1 MGKNRE
7 RSPERRHRHYHSR
20 QSRSPREWED
30 DHKPSLRQMKEYAR
44 REMEHTS
51 RYERDNR
58 DNRGGDRHRDK
69 RRFKET
75 RDQIVRER
83 SRSSEI
89 SRGNRREKQ
98 QKPHQERNPSPNKN
112 VEEKSPTPPEIRPN
126 FELTGALARDTNTV
140 NGVVVKY
147 NEPAEAKKPLK
158 KWRLY
163 PFKNDKPLEHIE
175 VHRQSA
181 YLFGRDRKVADIPI
195 DHPSCS
201 KQHAVLQFRSVE
213 IERSDGTK
221 KKRTKPYI
229 IDLESANKTFVNK
242 APIEPRRYV
251 ELLEKD
257 VIQFGFSTREYVLL
271 HESSN
276 DDEHEEVE

>member
-1 MGKNRE
+1 M
-7 RSPERRHRHYHSR
+7 
-20 QSRSPREWED
+20 
-30 DHKPSLRQMKEYAR
+30 
-44 REMEHTS
+44 
-51 RYERDNR
+51 
-58 DNRGGDRHRDK
+58 
-69 RRFKET
+69 
-75 RDQIVRER
+75 
-83 SRSSEI
+83 
-89 SRGNRREKQ
+89 
-98 QKPHQERNPSPNKN
+98 
-112 VEEKSPTPPEIRPN
+112 
-126 FELTGALARDTNTV
+126 

-181 YLFGRDRKVADIPI
+181 YLFGRDRKVADIPV

-201 KQHAVLQFRSVE
+201 KQHAVLQYRSVE
-213 IERSDGTK
+213 IERPDGTK

-271 HESSN
+271 HEASN
-276 DDEHEEVE
+276 DDDHDEADDGK